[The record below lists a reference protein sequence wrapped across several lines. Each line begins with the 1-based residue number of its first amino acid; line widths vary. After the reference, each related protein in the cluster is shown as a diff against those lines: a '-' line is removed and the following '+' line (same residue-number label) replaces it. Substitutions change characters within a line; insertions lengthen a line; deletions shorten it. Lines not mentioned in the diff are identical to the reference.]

1 VRVLGADVW
10 DGRWVG
16 VVLDDGAAPSASV
29 VALVAPTVAELVARA
44 EHGRPPLAV
53 VGLDIPI
60 GLHDDA
66 PRAADLAARRVLG
79 PRASSVFATPVRAAL
94 EAPDHAEAV
103 RVSRAAIGAGVSV
116 QAYGLRHR
124 VLEVDTWVRSAAS
137 DGSQGPGGRRVVE
150 VHPEVSFA
158 AMDAGRPLA
167 ARKKSWAGAVRR
179 RSLLAAHGVVLPDE
193 LGEAGAAA
201 VDDVLDAA
209 AVAWTARR
217 VARGEAR
224 SLPDPPERTPD
235 GWDAAIWT

>member
-1 VRVLGADVW
+1 MRVLGADVW

-16 VVLDDGAAPSASV
+16 VVLDDTGGDSSGGEVRAFVAA
-29 VALVAPTVAELVARA
+29 TVAELVAAA
-44 EHGRPPLAV
+44 EAEGEPLDV

-60 GLHDDA
+60 GLHGDA
-66 PRAADLAARRVLG
+66 PRAADLAARRELG

-94 EAPDHAEAV
+94 LAPDHAAAV
-103 RVSRAAIGAGVSV
+103 ETSRELTGAGVSI

-124 VLEVDTWVRSAAS
+124 ILEVDGWVR
-137 DGSQGPGGRRVVE
+137 GVGGTTARVVE

-158 AMDAGRPLA
+158 QMAGGPLA
-167 ARKKSWAGAVRR
+167 ARKKSWAGAARR
-179 RSLLAAHGVVLPDE
+179 RSLLAAHGVVLPDD
-193 LGEAGAAA
+193 LDAAGAAA

-217 VARGEAR
+217 VALGEAR

-235 GWDAAIWT
+235 GWDAAIWA

>member
-1 VRVLGADVW
+1 MLVLGADVW

-16 VVLDDGAAPSASV
+16 VVLDDGAAPR
-29 VALVAPTVAELVARA
+29 ALVAPTVAELVARA
-44 EHGRPPLAV
+44 EDGGPPLAV

-94 EAPDHAEAV
+94 EAADHAEAV

-124 VLEVDTWVRSAAS
+124 VLEVDAWVRSARA
-137 DGSQGPGGRRVVE
+137 GGPGGRRVVE

-158 AMDAGRPLA
+158 AMDGGRPLA

>member
-1 VRVLGADVW
+1 MRVLGADVW
-10 DGRWVG
+10 EGRWVG
-16 VVLDDGAAPSASV
+16 VVLDSGAGEP
-29 VALVAPTVAELVARA
+29 VALVAATVAELVARA
-44 EHGRPPLAV
+44 EAGGEPLAV

-60 GLHDDA
+60 GLHDAA
-66 PRAADLAARRVLG
+66 PRAADLAARRALG
-79 PRASSVFATPVRAAL
+79 PRSSSVFATPVRAAL

-103 RVSRAAIGAGVSV
+103 RVSRAATGAGTSV

-124 VLEVDTWVRSAAS
+124 VLEVDAWV
-137 DGSQGPGGRRVVE
+137 GSGGPGGRRVVE
-150 VHPEVSFA
+150 VHPELSFA
-158 AMDAGRPLA
+158 AMDSGRPLA

>member
-1 VRVLGADVW
+1 MQGRVLGADVW

-16 VVLDDGAAPSASV
+16 VVLEEGAAPR
-29 VALVAPTVAELVARA
+29 ALVAPTVAELVARA
-44 EHGRPPLAV
+44 EDGGPPLAV
-53 VGLDIPI
+53 VGLDIPV
-60 GLHDDA
+60 GLQDDA

-94 EAPDHAEAV
+94 VAPDHAEAV

-124 VLEVDTWVRSAAS
+124 VLEVDGWVRAVGAE
-137 DGSQGPGGRRVVE
+137 GAGGRRVVE

-158 AMDAGRPLA
+158 AMDGGRPLA